1 MDFSKV
7 TRKLKALSDYMVSLE
22 IPVHAAHACYFIV
35 LAVVPFLL
43 LILSLLRY
51 TDVGS
56 GQLLEVLQAVIPAA
70 LMPTVGRLVE
80 SVYAT
85 SSMAVVSVS
94 AVAALWAV
102 SRGIYALLRGLN
114 RVYDVRET
122 RGYIVTRGLCLMY
135 TVAFLLL
142 VVLTLALNVFGEAW
156 IAELPG
162 GFGAGVRFLR
172 ALVPQRFLVL
182 TGLQLLIFTAM
193 FRSLPNRKSSI
204 WEAVPG
210 ALLASTGWLVFS
222 DLFSLYLERFSG
234 AAQIYGSLATVAMCM
249 LWLYFCVSIVF
260 YAGALN
266 RYLQKVDFFGS
277 GGEKSLDF

>member
-70 LMPTVGRLVE
+70 LMLITIPI
-80 SVYAT
+80 
-85 SSMAVVSVS
+85 SSSIGNAI
-94 AVAALWAV
+94 
-102 SRGIYALLRGLN
+102 GIGMI
-114 RVYDVRET
+114 ET